1 MARLCRGGVIVV
13 IGSPVRIGRGPSA
26 IGGPIAHSSEIVG
39 RPSALG
45 AAVAVDA
52 QSRRRATTAGSC
64 TPPAGAG
71 AVRSHQR
78 QARCGESLAVGK
90 GCFEQTRAADQCRKK
105 GLLSPKGGTRTKP
118 PPREP
123 NLPKNA
129 ASKMDPNEPQRETER
144 GLIAL
149 VMAVS
154 PSRSRASMACT
165 DRCAG
170 LAAQSQCMTCVLC
183 TALHCGR
190 NCAKA
195 PNADEAY
202 WARYIARAEGRCWRE
217 VGCDGRQG
225 HPSTRA
231 DAVSTQSDA
240 SRPAHANAI
249 VMIWHV
255 PPVAARA
262 GAALRR

>member
-1 MARLCRGGVIVV
+1 M
-13 IGSPVRIGRGPSA
+13 P
-26 IGGPIAHSSEIVG
+26 EE
-39 RPSALG
+39 
-45 AAVAVDA
+45 
-52 QSRRRATTAGSC
+52 
-64 TPPAGAG
+64 
-71 AVRSHQR
+71 VRS
-78 QARCGESLAVGK
+78 
-90 GCFEQTRAADQCRKK
+90 FEPQ
-105 GLLSPKGGTRTKP
+105 GGTRTKP

-170 LAAQSQCMTCVLC
+170 LAAHSQCMTCVLC

-262 GAALRR
+262 GAALAR